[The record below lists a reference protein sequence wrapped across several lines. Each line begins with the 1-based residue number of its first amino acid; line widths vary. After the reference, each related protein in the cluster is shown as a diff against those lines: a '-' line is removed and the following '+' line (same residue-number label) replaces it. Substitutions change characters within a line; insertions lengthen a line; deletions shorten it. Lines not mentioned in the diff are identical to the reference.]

1 MVRSECAD
9 RDTVVG
15 LQGPERGR
23 AGRRA
28 AQWHSVE
35 RTNSGKADTARHGPV
50 GAGRT
55 DLPACSVRRPWSMV
69 AAGSP
74 RPGGSCL
81 AEKRKTGFEKC
92 TARAYNTASPTFSFC
107 ERTGETPYS

>member
-15 LQGPERGR
+15 WRGPERGR
-23 AGRRA
+23 AGGRA

-74 RPGGSCL
+74 CPEAVWPKAQNWVREVHRSGL
-81 AEKRKTGFEKC
+81 
-92 TARAYNTASPTFSFC
+92 
-107 ERTGETPYS
+107 